1 MDSRAWMDQ
10 EQTRMEVH
18 GGIRMTELVFCYF
31 CLMLQAFITIRIL
44 DIIDILL
51 VAYLM
56 YQVFLLIRGTVA
68 MNIFIGILSVYL
80 VWIIVKALEM
90 QLLGTI
96 LGQVIGVGVIAL
108 IIVFQQEVRRFLIL
122 IGNQYFS
129 RNGLNLEKMIPLNLA
144 QQPKVRIKSVIKA
157 VINMAKSKT
166 GALIAISKKSELTV
180 FAETGDVLNADTS
193 SRLIESIFNKSSPL
207 HDGALII
214 SGEKC
219 VAARCVLPVS
229 ENLNLPPN
237 YGMRHRAALGMSE
250 NTDSMV
256 IVVSEETGKI
266 SIAEAGKL
274 QNDIDPKELMTLLNL
289 NFG

>member
-1 MDSRAWMDQ
+1 
-10 EQTRMEVH
+10 
-18 GGIRMTELVFCYF
+18 
-31 CLMLQAFITIRIL
+31 MLYAFITIRIL

-108 IIVFQQEVRRFLIL
+108 IIVFQQEVRRFLIF

-129 RNGLNLEKMIPLNLA
+129 RNRLSLEKVIPINLA

-157 VINMAKSKT
+157 VINMAKTKT
-166 GALIAISKKSELTV
+166 GALIVISRRSELSV
-180 FAETGDVLNADTS
+180 FVETGDRLNADTS
-193 SRLIESIFNKSSPL
+193 SRLIEAIFNKHSPL
-207 HDGALII
+207 HDGAMILTGDKVI
-214 SGEKC
+214 
-219 VAARCVLPVS
+219 AARCVLPVS

-237 YGMRHRAALGMSE
+237 FGMRHRAALGMSE
-250 NTDSMV
+250 NTDSFI

-266 SIAEAGKL
+266 TTAESGKL
-274 QNDIDPKELMTLLNL
+274 QTNIDPKDLMSKLELY
-289 NFG
+289 FG

>member
-1 MDSRAWMDQ
+1 
-10 EQTRMEVH
+10 
-18 GGIRMTELVFCYF
+18 
-31 CLMLQAFITIRIL
+31 MLQGFITIRVL

-56 YQVFLLIRGTVA
+56 YQVYLLIRGTVA

-108 IIVFQQEVRRFLIL
+108 IIVFQQEVRRFLIF

-129 RNGLNLEKMIPLNLA
+129 RNRLTLEKVIPFELT
-144 QQPKVRIKSVIKA
+144 QQSKVRIKSVIKA

-166 GALIAISKKSELTV
+166 GALIVISKKSELTV
-180 FAETGDVLNADTS
+180 FAETGDGLNADTT
-193 SRLIESIFNKSSPL
+193 SRLIESIFNKNSPL
-207 HDGALII
+207 HDGAMIITGDKLI
-214 SGEKC
+214 
-219 VAARCVLPVS
+219 AARCVLPVS
-229 ENLNLPPN
+229 DNLNLPPN

-250 NTDSMV
+250 NTDSLV
-256 IVVSEETGKI
+256 IIVSEETGQI
-266 SIAEAGKL
+266 SFAESGKL
-274 QNDIDPKELMTLLNL
+274 QHNMDPKDLMAKLELD
-289 NFG
+289 FG

>member
-1 MDSRAWMDQ
+1 
-10 EQTRMEVH
+10 
-18 GGIRMTELVFCYF
+18 
-31 CLMLQAFITIRIL
+31 MLLAFITIRVL
-44 DIIDILL
+44 DIIDVLL

-56 YQVFLLIRGTVA
+56 YQVYLLIRGTVA

-108 IIVFQQEVRRFLIL
+108 IIVFQQEVRRFLIF
-122 IGNQYFS
+122 IGNQYFN
-129 RNGLNLEKMIPLNLA
+129 RNRLTLEKVIPLTPE
-144 QQPKVRIKSVIKA
+144 PKVRIKSVIKA

-166 GALIAISKKSELTV
+166 GALIAISKKSDLTV
-180 FAETGDVLNADTS
+180 FVETGDILNANTT
-193 SRLIESIFNKSSPL
+193 SRLIESIFNKNSPL
-207 HDGALII
+207 HDGAII
-214 SGEKC
+214 INGEKI

-250 NTDSMV
+250 NTDTLI

-266 SIAEAGKL
+266 STAMSGKL
-274 QNDIDPKELMTLLNL
+274 QHDIDPKDLMSELEL

>member
-1 MDSRAWMDQ
+1 
-10 EQTRMEVH
+10 
-18 GGIRMTELVFCYF
+18 
-31 CLMLQAFITIRIL
+31 MLHAFITIRIL
-44 DIIDILL
+44 DIIDVLL

-56 YQVFLLIRGTVA
+56 YQVYLLIRGTVA

-108 IIVFQQEVRRFLIL
+108 IIVFQQEVRRFLIF
-122 IGNQYFS
+122 IGNQYFN
-129 RNGLNLEKMIPLNLA
+129 RNRLTLEKVIPIYLKPE
-144 QQPKVRIKSVIKA
+144 PKVRIKSVIKA

-166 GALIAISKKSELTV
+166 GALIAISKRSDLTV
-180 FAETGDVLNADTS
+180 FVETGDILNANTT
-193 SRLIESIFNKSSPL
+193 SRLIESIFNKNSPL
-207 HDGALII
+207 HDGAII
-214 SGEKC
+214 INGEKII
-219 VAARCVLPVS
+219 AARCVLPVS
-229 ENLNLPPN
+229 ENFNLPPD

-250 NTDSMV
+250 NTDTLI

-266 SIAEAGKL
+266 STADSGKL
-274 QNDIDPKELMTLLNL
+274 RHDLDPKELMSQLEL